1 MATKLGE
8 KIRKCR
14 TAKKMTL
21 DELATAAKLSKS
33 YLWELENRESQNPSS
48 EKLQALA
55 DVLGADVSFFI
66 DDAIDSPSESN
77 KDKEFFRNYSKL
89 DADNKEK
96 LRQILE
102 VLKKPE

>member
-14 TAKKMTL
+14 TEKKMTL
-21 DELATAAKLSKS
+21 DELARLAKLSKS
-33 YLWELENRESQNPSS
+33 YLWELENRESPCPSA
-48 EKLQALA
+48 EKLQAIA
-55 DVLGADVSFFI
+55 DVLGQDVSYFI
-66 DDAIDSPSESN
+66 DDEVDSPSQMN
-77 KDKEFFRNYSKL
+77 RDQEFFRSYSKL
-89 DADNKEK
+89 DAPAKEK